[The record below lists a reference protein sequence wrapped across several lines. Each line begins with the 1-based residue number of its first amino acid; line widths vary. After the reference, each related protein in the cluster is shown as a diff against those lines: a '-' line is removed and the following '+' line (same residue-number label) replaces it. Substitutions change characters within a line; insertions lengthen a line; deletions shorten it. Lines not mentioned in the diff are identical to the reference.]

1 MLHSHVPN
9 PGYIENILRV
19 DAERAKEEHDSA
31 LTQFLEL
38 SSLHAH
44 TRCRP
49 QEIEE
54 SSRRLQFARE
64 AQTVATKRL
73 EEFVVDG
80 TVPNY

>member
-1 MLHSHVPN
+1 VLHSHVPN
-9 PGYIENILRV
+9 PGYIENILRM
-19 DAERAKEEHDSA
+19 DAESAKEEHDRA

-54 SSRRLQFARE
+54 SSRRLRFARE

-73 EEFVVDG
+73 KEFVVDG